1 VTLCDSC
8 DSLCDCVCPR
18 SVSAERGGKDSG
30 RRRGVGVRA
39 VNRRGSRL
47 AARPSGLC
55 ATPPRRSANTA
66 AAVPTAQ
73 FITPIHRLFLLSPLL
88 SFPSLLLWP
97 GRRCRGRACVVARHS
112 PRTQL
117 VDAYVVQEIQVMM
130 MMMMATT
137 VAVHDR
143 RARRCV

>member
-1 VTLCDSC
+1 
-8 DSLCDCVCPR
+8 
-18 SVSAERGGKDSG
+18 
-30 RRRGVGVRA
+30 
-39 VNRRGSRL
+39 
-47 AARPSGLC
+47 
-55 ATPPRRSANTA
+55 
-66 AAVPTAQ
+66 
-73 FITPIHRLFLLSPLL
+73 
-88 SFPSLLLWP
+88 
-97 GRRCRGRACVVARHS
+97 VARHS